1 MKLSKLLFFL
11 SLAPA
16 VLLIAGSVV
25 SMFTGCGVF
34 HKKVYGIEALYS
46 FFMLNGV
53 AMIVAVPVFPACM
66 IYQIFYLRTF
76 GPPFEKNSAAAEQK
90 PDSDDLPLLIRPVII
105 SDNKK
110 EIISAVLFLALAA
123 AVIGY
128 SRLVFPEVWG

>member
-1 MKLSKLLFFL
+1 
-11 SLAPA
+11 
-16 VLLIAGSVV
+16 
-25 SMFTGCGVF
+25 
-34 HKKVYGIEALYS
+34 
-46 FFMLNGV
+46 MLNGV

-76 GPPFEKNSAAAEQK
+76 DPPFEKNSAAAEQK
-90 PDSDDLPLLIRPVII
+90 PDRDDLPLLIRPVII

>member
-1 MKLSKLLFFL
+1 MKLSKLLFIL

-16 VLLIAGSVV
+16 VLLIAGSVI
-25 SMFTGCGVF
+25 SMFTGFRVF
-34 HKKVYGIEALYS
+34 HKVYGIEAFYT

-110 EIISAVLFLALAA
+110 EIISAVLFSALAA